1 MVTTM
6 VKSNSSLTHHKMSHI
21 QINHKCRVELA
32 ALLRAGFKQSKI
44 AALFGVHRSTISREL
59 QRNGGKRY
67 TVRRAQKKTVE
78 RREKANKR
86 FRKIEQDGN
95 LRRYIVRKLKRYW
108 SPEQIAGRLKR
119 KHGRTIICHETIYE
133 FIYEKR
139 LDLAKYLRCR
149 KGKYRR
155 RYGSKKRDQQ
165 RENKKKRRID
175 VRPLIVEKRSRI
187 GDWEGDT
194 IVGGERTTAILTN
207 VERMSGLL
215 FADKL
220 DQSLAV
226 LVKEITIARFK
237 KIPKKKRRTMTYD
250 NGHEFS
256 DHETIE
262 RDTGMTIY
270 FANPYHSWE
279 RGTNENTNGLLRQ
292 FFPKKSP
299 FVGITPDQLDN
310 VVQLINTR
318 PRKRLHYQ
326 TPSEVFKN
334 CCDLD

>member
-1 MVTTM
+1 
-6 VKSNSSLTHHKMSHI
+6 MSHQ
-21 QINHKCRVELA
+21 QIKHKRRVELA
-32 ALLRAGFKQSKI
+32 ALLRAGLKQSKV

-59 QRNGGKRY
+59 SRNGGKKY
-67 TVRRAQKKTVE
+67 SVRCAQKKSEE
-78 RREKANKR
+78 RRKRANKR
-86 FRKIEQDGN
+86 FRKIEHDEN
-95 LRRYIVRKLKRYW
+95 LRRHIIRKIKKYW
-108 SPEQIAGRLKR
+108 SPEQVAGRLKR
-119 KHGRTIICHETIYE
+119 EHGGTIICHETIYS

-139 LDLAKYLRCR
+139 PDLLKYLRCK
-149 KGKYRR
+149 KGRYRR
-155 RYGSKKRDQQ
+155 RYGSKKRHQE
-165 RENKKKRRID
+165 RKNKKKRRID
-175 VRPLIVEKRSRI
+175 VRPIVVEKRSRI

-207 VERMSGLL
+207 VERMSGFLI
-215 FADKL
+215 ADKL
-220 DQSLAV
+220 DQSLAEF
-226 LVKEITIARFK
+226 VKKITIERFK
-237 KIPKKKRRTMTYD
+237 KIPRKKRHTMTYD

-270 FANPYHSWE
+270 FAHPYHSWE

-299 FVGITPDQLDN
+299 FAGISRDQLDN

-326 TPSEVFKN
+326 TPSEVFNN
-334 CCDLD
+334 CCVLD

>member
-6 VKSNSSLTHHKMSHI
+6 VKSNSSLTHQKMSHM
-21 QINHKCRVELA
+21 QINHKRRVELA
-32 ALLRAGFKQSKI
+32 ALLRAGLKASKI
-44 AALFGVHRSTISREL
+44 ARLFGYHRSTISREL
-59 QRNGGKRY
+59 RRNGGKKY
-67 TVRRAQKKTVE
+67 SVRRAQQKSAQ

-86 FRKIEQDGN
+86 FRKIEQNEN
-95 LRRYIVRKLKRYW
+95 LKNYIVRKLKKYW
-108 SPEQIAGRLKR
+108 SPEQIAGRLSR
-119 KHGRTIICHETIYE
+119 KHRRTIVCHETIYE

-155 RYGSKKRDQQ
+155 RHGTKKRERE
-165 RENKKKRRID
+165 RENRKKRRID
-175 VRPLIVEKRSRI
+175 VRPEIVEQRSRI

-207 VERMSGLL
+207 VERRSGFL

-220 DQSLAV
+220 NQSLAV
-226 LVKEITIARFK
+226 LVKEITVTRFK

-250 NGHEFS
+250 NGHEFA
-256 DHETIE
+256 DFETIE

-270 FANPYHSWE
+270 FAHPYHSWE

-299 FVGITPDQLDN
+299 FAGITRDQLDN

-326 TPSEVFKN
+326 TPSEVFRN